1 MRTHNVCFHGEK
13 GKYVDTPSLKSGTIA
28 LFLRFLQTVIFISD
42 ELGATSEQW
51 E

>member
-1 MRTHNVCFHGEK
+1 MRTHSVCFHGQK
-13 GKYVDTPSLKSGTIA
+13 GKYVDKPSLKSGTIA
-28 LFLRFLQTVIFISD
+28 LFLFLQIVIFISD